1 MSDVSEEDRSDVLRA
16 NLQLKKHEKRKS
28 EIIGFKVV
36 VLRGRGES
44 LRIKFK
50 SGQMRQGGYQA
61 VEFQSVAGL
70 LQFKMSKIFAIFKLL
85 HDSW

>member
-16 NLQLKKHEKRKS
+16 NLQLKKHE
-28 EIIGFKVV
+28 KVV